1 MTAPHLPSYPMASV
15 PMTSFVDAPT
25 LKSWLHDGHEI
36 ALFDVREHGQY
47 GQSHLFHGITLPYS
61 RLELDAPRL
70 APRASVRLVVYDE
83 GHGVAMWAAHRL
95 AALGYTDVH
104 VLRDGTAGW
113 RAAGFPLFA
122 GVNVPS
128 KTFGELAEQV
138 YHTPRVSAPELA
150 AMLAR
155 QDDVVVLD
163 GRPFSE
169 FQKMNIPGATSCPNG
184 ELALRVG
191 QLVPSARTRIV
202 VNCAGRTR
210 SIIGAQTLINLGL
223 RNPVY
228 ALENGTQGWTLAD
241 LELEHGGTRR
251 YPETGASGDQSGML
265 AAAQALARRLE
276 VPVVDASTVRKWAT
290 DSQRTLFLCDVR
302 TPEEYAR
309 GTLPGAQHTP
319 GGQLIQAND
328 QYVGV
333 RQARLVLFD
342 SDGIRALT
350 VAGWLRQ
357 MGHDASVLDQGLA
370 SGLALPEVPAPSV
383 PALPVISAKSLAQR
397 LAVEEVLAIDLRPS
411 MQFRQGHLP
420 GARWSIR
427 PRLAATLAGERRP
440 VVLIADEPALAAWA
454 ALDLQALG
462 LSVSLLEGGMAAWRA
477 AGLPV
482 QASGNTPA
490 NSDCIDFLF
499 FVHDR
504 HDGNKEAARQYL
516 AWEVNL
522 LAQLDALELASF
534 RLPAL
539 RH

>member
-1 MTAPHLPSYPMASV
+1 MTAPHLPLYSLTKV
-15 PMTSFVDAPT
+15 PMTRFVDALT

-47 GQSHLFHGITLPYS
+47 GQAHLFYGITLPYS

-70 APRASVRLVVYDE
+70 APRRSVRLVVYDE
-83 GHGVAMWAAHRL
+83 GHSVAAWAAHRL

-128 KTFGELAEQV
+128 KAFGELAEQV
-138 YHTPRVSAPELA
+138 YHTPRVSATELA

-155 QDDVVVLD
+155 RDDVVVLD

-169 FQKMNIPGATSCPNG
+169 FQKMNIPTATSCPNG
-184 ELALRVG
+184 ELALRIA
-191 QLVPSARTRIV
+191 QLVPSAQTRIV

-251 YPETGASGDQSGML
+251 YPEIGESADQNGMC
-265 AAAQALARRLE
+265 AAAQALAQRFE
-276 VPVVDASTVRKWAT
+276 VPVVDAPTVRRWAN
-290 DSQRTLFLCDVR
+290 DPQRTLFLCDVR

-309 GTLPGAQHTP
+309 GTLPSAQHTP

-350 VAGWLRQ
+350 MASWLRQ
-357 MGHDASVLDQGLA
+357 MGHDASVLDQGMA

-383 PALPVISAKSLAQR
+383 PALPVISASSLAHR
-397 LAVEEVLAIDLRPS
+397 LASGEVFAIDLRPS
-411 MQFRQGHLP
+411 MQFRQSHLP

-440 VVLIADEPALAAWA
+440 VVLIADDAALAAWA
-454 ALDLQALG
+454 ALELQALG

-482 QASGNTPA
+482 QTSGNTPP

-534 RLPAL
+534 RLPAPL
-539 RH
+539 H

>member
-1 MTAPHLPSYPMASV
+1 MTR
-15 PMTSFVDAPT
+15 FVAAPT

-47 GQSHLFHGITLPYS
+47 GQAHLFYGITLPYS

-70 APRASVRLVVYDE
+70 APRKSVRLVVYDE
-83 GHGVAMWAAHRL
+83 GHSVAEWAAHRL

-138 YHTPRVSAPELA
+138 YHTPRVSATELA

-163 GRPFSE
+163 GRPFPE

-191 QLVPSARTRIV
+191 QLVPSAQTRIV

-251 YPETGASGDQSGML
+251 YPEAGESGDQSGMR

-276 VPVVDASTVRKWAT
+276 VPVVDASTVRNWAI
-290 DSQRTLFLCDVR
+290 DPQRTLFLCDVR

-309 GTLPGAQHTP
+309 GSLPGAQHTP

-350 VAGWLRQ
+350 TASWLRQ
-357 MGHDASVLDQGLA
+357 MGHDVSVLDQGLA
-370 SGLALPEVPAPSV
+370 SDLALPKVPAPSV
-383 PALPVISAKSLAQR
+383 PALPVISAQSLAHR
-397 LAVEEVLAIDLRPS
+397 LASGEVLAIDLRPS
-411 MQFRQGHLP
+411 MQFRQSHLP

-427 PRLAATLAGERRP
+427 PRLAVTLARERRP
-440 VVLIADEPALAAWA
+440 VVLIADEVGLAAWA
-454 ALDLQALG
+454 ALEVQALG
-462 LSVSLLEGGMAAWRA
+462 LSVSLLEGGMAAWCA

-539 RH
+539 HH